1 MIIIDNILNSF
12 WLEKIQN
19 HEKKFLVLKREIF
32 LSDGLLN
39 GRTFNPFL
47 VDSIAA
53 RSTKLFIKNNGLQY
67 IEAHFFIK
75 HFNADQICDF

>member
-1 MIIIDNILNSF
+1 MKKYKII
-12 WLEKIQN
+12 
-19 HEKKFLVLKREIF
+19 KKFLVLKREIF
-32 LSDGLLN
+32 LSDELLD

-53 RSTKLFIKNNGLQY
+53 RSTKLFNKNNGLQD

-75 HFNADQICDF
+75 HFNSDQICDF